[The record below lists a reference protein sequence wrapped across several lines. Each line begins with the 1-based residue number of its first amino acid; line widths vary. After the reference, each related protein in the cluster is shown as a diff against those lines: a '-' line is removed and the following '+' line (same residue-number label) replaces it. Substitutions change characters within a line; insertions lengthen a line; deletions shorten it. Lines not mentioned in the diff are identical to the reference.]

1 MRLIV
6 GYQATPSGED
16 GIALASMLARTLDA
30 SESGRSAG
38 STPVLDICIVLPCER
53 PVPSRAPV
61 EVAYENILVDQA
73 TEWLSDALALVPEGI
88 AAEGHLL
95 FDESFAQGLI
105 DIATDR
111 DAYMIVVG
119 AASDGL
125 LGRHAIGSVTSELL
139 HVAHVPL
146 ALAPRGA
153 RHSTATRIREIT
165 CAVGNRPGAEA
176 LTDAAYDLAATASAP
191 LRLLSLVS
199 IDNRA
204 AGLSTTTSD
213 TRDRD
218 RAKADENLR
227 KARES
232 LPAGNEVESIVAEGN
247 TVEKAV
253 SSLEW
258 HDGDVLMVGSSRLG
272 QPRRLFL
279 GSTAAKILRV
289 LPVPMIV
296 VPRGEVPRGEG
307 VRP

>member
-16 GIALASMLARTLDA
+16 GIALAAVLARTLDA
-30 SESGRSAG
+30 A
-38 STPVLDICIVLPCER
+38 LDICIVLPCER
-53 PVPSRAPV
+53 PVPSKAPV
-61 EVAYENILVDQA
+61 EVAYEKILVDQA
-73 TEWLSDALALVPEGI
+73 TEWLADAMTFVPEDI
-88 AAEGHLL
+88 SAEGHLL

-105 DIATDR
+105 DIATER

-146 ALAPRGA
+146 ALAPRGT
-153 RHSTATRIREIT
+153 RHSTVGRIREIT

-176 LTDAAYDLAATASAP
+176 LTKAAYDLSAKASLP
-191 LRLLSLVS
+191 IRLLSLVS
-199 IDNRA
+199 IDSRP
-204 AGLSTTTSD
+204 AGADTSSKA
-213 TRDRD
+213 TRERD
-218 RAKADENLR
+218 LAKAEDNLSR
-227 KARES
+227 ARSALPEGTAVTS
-232 LPAGNEVESIVAEGN
+232 LVAEGSGI
-247 TVEKAV
+247 EKAV
-253 SSLEW
+253 TSLDW

-296 VPRGEVPRGEG
+296 VPRGEGDRS
-307 VRP
+307 

>member
-16 GIALASMLARTLDA
+16 GIALAAILARTFNA
-30 SESGRSAG
+30 
-38 STPVLDICIVLPCER
+38 TLDICIVLPCER
-53 PVPSRAPV
+53 PVPSKAPV
-61 EVAYENILVDQA
+61 EVAYDDILVQQA
-73 TEWLSDALALVPEGI
+73 TEWLAEAMALVPDDIE
-88 AAEGHLL
+88 AEGRLL

-105 DIATDR
+105 DIATER
-111 DAYMIVVG
+111 DADMIVVG

-146 ALAPRGA
+146 ALAPRGT
-153 RHSTATRIREIT
+153 RHSQVERLRGIT
-165 CAVGNRPGAEA
+165 CAVGNRPGAEV
-176 LTDAAYDLAATASAP
+176 LTDTAFELSTEALLP
-191 LRLLSLVS
+191 LRLVSLVS
-199 IDNRA
+199 IDSRA
-204 AGLSTTTSD
+204 AGED
-213 TRDRD
+213 TRTRAARERD
-218 RAKADENLR
+218 MAKADDNLR
-227 KARES
+227 KAFES
-232 LPAGNEVESIVAEGN
+232 LPSRTEVESIVAEGN
-247 TVEKAV
+247 GIEKAV

-296 VPRGEVPRGEG
+296 VPRGVGDRS
-307 VRP
+307 